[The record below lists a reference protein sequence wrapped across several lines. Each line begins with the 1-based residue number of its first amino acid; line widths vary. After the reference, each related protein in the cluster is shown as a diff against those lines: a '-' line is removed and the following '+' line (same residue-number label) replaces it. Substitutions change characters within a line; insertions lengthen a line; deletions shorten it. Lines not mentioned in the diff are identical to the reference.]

1 MFLCCPL
8 CFNATDPVI
17 PVYSSISRSNTRH
30 VLNVTCPYLSAMYS
44 HQPNWRVVQKRGTF
58 QWDSTGLARRSSVV
72 KSLPLP
78 QLPTRASCFHFAPRD
93 SLGFFWWEDELA
105 DVSRM
110 KLQMSQRVRMLQSL
124 QMSSSQK
131 LNSVC
136 HSGVWYGICMET
148 LCWESSGSEMR

>member
-1 MFLCCPL
+1 MFIYRNETGKGSASVLILKSQCFYVANQ

-17 PVYSSISRSNTRH
+17 PVYSSNSRSNTCH
-30 VLNVTCPYLSAMYS
+30 ALNVTFS
-44 HQPNWRVVQKRGTF
+44 F

-72 KSLPLP
+72 KSSPLP

-131 LNSVC
+131 LNLVC
-136 HSGVWYGICMET
+136 HLGVLYLHATGNVVLGEFWI
-148 LCWESSGSEMR
+148 